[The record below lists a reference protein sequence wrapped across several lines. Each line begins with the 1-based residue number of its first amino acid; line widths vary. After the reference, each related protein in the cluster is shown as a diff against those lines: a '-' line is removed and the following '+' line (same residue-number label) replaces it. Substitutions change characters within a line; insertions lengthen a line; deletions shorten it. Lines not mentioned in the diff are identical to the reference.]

1 MVDVVIGKPGPMSD
15 IKICRKTLS
24 KFNAQQT
31 FSGDK
36 AYIGETQITT
46 PYKKLKNGELTE
58 SQKQENKA
66 LSSDRIF
73 IELRV
78 VKILISRFRLHK
90 TRYQSVW
97 LTVCGLVR
105 LRIGSLI
112 LEVIKSEVSEQVI
125 DVIMSHSF
133 TTKSDLVSSNPY

>member
-1 MVDVVIGKPGPMSD
+1 MSD

-46 PYKKLKNGELTE
+46 PYKKPKNGELTE

-73 IELRV
+73 IENLIRV
-78 VKILISRFRLHK
+78 VKILKRSQERFRLRK
-90 TRYQSVW
+90 TRYQSV
-97 LTVCGLVR
+97 LFVNGLWISTIKKRCSAVLGRQRGLGGSPHER
-105 LRIGSLI
+105 LPWFPRGLQGADAGSA
-112 LEVIKSEVSEQVI
+112 
-125 DVIMSHSF
+125 HSP
-133 TTKSDLVSSNPY
+133 SP